1 MAPGFSFYRLFE
13 KDIDRWAGSGKEEL
27 SCGGMPFR
35 IEKRVGFPVDVSAA
49 VVSAAGMDRFYFQDR
64 LCRYEIGAVG
74 RIRAYGE
81 NGPETAPISAVEDLW
96 KADPRIVLFGGMG
109 FHEGRPPQ
117 EWRAF
122 GAIRFVLPLIEIRK
136 DEKGACAILNACSG
150 ESESRQ
156 TAADNIGR
164 QLRAID
170 LTGEVKTGVHQIPFF
185 SESLVPGRQQWHE
198 IVTEALV
205 WLRENGARKV
215 VLGRKKI
222 LESLGDPWAP
232 AVLFH
237 RLRAVRENSFL
248 FFCGTENGDA
258 FFGRSPERLF
268 KLENSLLA
276 SDAIAGTRPR
286 HEHPE
291 HDSRLAAELMASA
304 KDMEEHRFV
313 VDYIRER
320 LSRMCRHVSVLPS
333 PAPLRLSRLQ
343 HIITRIT
350 GVVKKGSG
358 PMDILHTL
366 HPTPAVG
373 GMPPEAAKALIR
385 RLEPFDRGWFGA
397 PVGWMSKDAAEFAVG
412 IRSALIRKHALH
424 LFGGAGIVTRSDAEM
439 EWQETGY
446 KMECFARILK
456 M

>member
-1 MAPGFSFYRLFE
+1 M
-13 KDIDRWAGSGKEEL
+13 EEP

-35 IEKRVGFPVDVSAA
+35 IEKRIDFPVDVSGT

-81 NGPETAPISAVEDLW
+81 NGSEMAPIAEAEDLW
-96 KADPRIVLFGGMG
+96 KADPRIVLFGGRG
-109 FHEGRPPQ
+109 FHEGSPPP

-122 GAIRFVLPLIEIRK
+122 GAMRFILPLIEIRK
-136 DEKGACAILNACSG
+136 DERGACAILNACRS
-150 ESESRQ
+150 ENESRQ
-156 TAADNIGR
+156 TAADNFGS

-170 LTGEVKTGVHQIPFF
+170 STGDVKPGGHQIPLFR
-185 SESLVPGRQQWHE
+185 ESLVPGLGQWQE
-198 IVTEALV
+198 VVEEALV
-205 WLRENGARKV
+205 WLRGNGARKV

-222 LESLGDPWAP
+222 LESLGDPWDP

-248 FFCGTENGDA
+248 FFCGSENGDA

-268 KLENSLLA
+268 KLENGLLS

-291 HDSRLAAELMASA
+291 HDGRLAAELMASE

-320 LSRMCRHVSVLPS
+320 LNRMCRHVSVLPS
-333 PAPLRLSRLQ
+333 PVPLRLSRLQ

-350 GVVKKGSG
+350 GVVKKESG

-412 IRSALIRKHALH
+412 IRSALTRKHELH

-439 EWQETGY
+439 EWQETGH